1 MDDKYCLPW
10 ELAARLALIGFNEQC
25 RRRWGR
31 DAKHRI
37 LLPINS
43 FQERTIPEWN
53 IKRFPDRDC
62 LKELREIRDSH
73 SLNSAWIGYNV
84 AGPTYDEIRE
94 WFTEKYEIHF
104 IQEPKMGSVVKY
116 LCNPILKGK
125 IISLP
130 ACNSYHEAQYQAFDH
145 LVKIVKPINLY
156 DELIKEEK
164 LNQINYEEVD
174 DQL

>member
-1 MDDKYCLPW
+1 
-10 ELAARLALIGFNEQC
+10 
-25 RRRWGR
+25 
-31 DAKHRI
+31 
-37 LLPINS
+37 
-43 FQERTIPEWN
+43 
-53 IKRFPDRDC
+53 
-62 LKELREIRDSH
+62 
-73 SLNSAWIGYNV
+73 
-84 AGPTYDEIRE
+84 
-94 WFTEKYEIHF
+94 
-104 IQEPKMGSVVKY
+104 MGSVVKY

-130 ACNSYHEAQYQAFDH
+130 ACNSYREAQYQAFDH